1 MLEQQSQ
8 PAIPIVPPATAPHLI
23 RELKTF
29 ERL

>member
-8 PAIPIVPPATAPHLI
+8 PVIPIVPSATAPHLI
-23 RELKTF
+23 HKLKTF